1 MKFLREISVILI
13 FLALSLP
20 LDTIHENDVDCAQN
34 LLAEVSFQSKASDE
48 GAKSVLDTLV
58 EPPSAVGACA
68 SYFDT
73 AFLFNNNDTAS
84 LFNLDDEPSHR
95 LNRFIEN
102 MRLSPDYKTPN
113 LLSPKS
119 DSTDDKN
126 RNMNRGEFNDL
137 SSLQRFNIPKK
148 REMNSGRSDTNIKWN
163 ENPTSSGIGGNS
175 NLKTTKS
182 NPLDYDRL
190 KTFNFWTK
198 VLYSTSPSCESINQ
212 NEEKRS
218 SSDNNT
224 DEENSKN

>member
-1 MKFLREISVILI
+1 M
-13 FLALSLP
+13 P
-20 LDTIHENDVDCAQN
+20 LDTIHENDVDSAQN
-34 LLAEVSFQSKASDE
+34 LLAEVSFQSKNSDE

-84 LFNLDDEPSHR
+84 LYNLDDEPSHR

-113 LLSPKS
+113 LLSPKP

-126 RNMNRGEFNDL
+126 RNMNRDFNDL
-137 SSLQRFNIPKK
+137 SSLQRFSIPKK
-148 REMNSGRSDTNIKWN
+148 REVINGRSDTNIKWN
-163 ENPTSSGIGGNS
+163 ENQSSSGNS
-175 NLKTTKS
+175 NVRNTKS

-218 SSDNNT
+218 SSENNT

>member
-1 MKFLREISVILI
+1 MKST
-13 FLALSLP
+13 ALSLP

-34 LLAEVSFQSKASDE
+34 LLAEVSFQSKSSEE
-48 GAKSVLDTLV
+48 GSKSVLDTLV

-68 SYFDT
+68 YFDT
-73 AFLFNNNDTAS
+73 SFLFNNNDSAS
-84 LFNLDDEPSHR
+84 LYNLDDEPSHR

-113 LLSPKS
+113 LLSPKP
-119 DSTDDKN
+119 DSTEDKN
-126 RNMNRGEFNDL
+126 RNMNREFNDL
-137 SSLQRFNIPKK
+137 SSLQHFNIPKK
-148 REMNSGRSDTNIKWN
+148 REGNSGRSDTRSDTNIKWN
-163 ENPTSSGIGGNS
+163 ENVQSGSSGNS
-175 NLKTTKS
+175 NLKASKS

-218 SSDNNT
+218 SSENNT